1 MAQNSLQEYIAAARG
16 KGVTD
21 DQIRQTLLKTGWKSE
36 DVDRAINPIGEDS
49 TLPVPPP
56 AVHFGMWVG
65 FLYVILFISLYVSA
79 TSLGGILHSWVDEA
93 IKDNLDAAG
102 AVSQYVGQYLMQY
115 YLASLIVG
123 FPIFAALFL
132 VLKNQTIKN
141 PTVKS
146 LRIRKILIYITLIGT
161 FLIMLGHLILTVY
174 NFLGGSITA
183 RASAHF
189 GVTLLVAGSI
199 FVYFLVDVL
208 GDRKQ
213 S

>member
-1 MAQNSLQEYIAAARG
+1 MGTNALELYVSSARK

-21 DQIRQTLLKTGWKSE
+21 DQIKQTLLQNGWAAI
-36 DVDRAINPIGEDS
+36 DVNKAISPVSKVEVPI
-49 TLPVPPP
+49 PPPP
-56 AVHFGMWVG
+56 AQHFGMWVG

-79 TSLGGILHSWVDEA
+79 TAFGGVLHYFVDDKIPDSLDKINYASMF
-93 IKDNLDAAG
+93 N
-102 AVSQYVGQYLMQY
+102 QYLIQS

-132 VLKNQTIKN
+132 MLKKQSLKNPLIR
-141 PTVKS
+141 S

-161 FLIMLGHLILTVY
+161 FLIILGHLIATVY
-174 NFLGGSITA
+174 GFLGGTVTA
-183 RASAHF
+183 RSIAHF

-199 FVYFLVDVL
+199 FVYFLLDVW

-213 S
+213 V